1 MKKKKFYS
9 IFEEENLN
17 SIKDFDINK
26 EIDEKDIKN
35 DGSDEL
41 KFDDL
46 RLDNNLPELDSSVEE
61 AYNNS
66 IKFNKKFR
74 NLSESIPYDEKL
86 YKKLVTQQG
95 KDAADA
101 AFYKYKYEDLKL
113 DNKFRNDEALNYK
126 RFKKSHPLEKRTKLD
141 YDIYNKDY
149 EKRLGEH
156 LNDRDR
162 LMYSSLTPKDNMP
175 VPHDMTD
182 EMSSDRPGPVG
193 MRIGKAVEGDRPGP
207 YGSKTY
213 TDNMPN
219 PHNKEY
225 TDTTPVPQD
234 AHGVQ
239 NVGVP
244 GAGHTAQYDYSNNSP
259 ISGDRP
265 GPVGMHV
272 GNAVEGD
279 IPGPRGVTPPKDT
292 HPIPPGWQNDVASDG
307 SENNVGAFKTLGDTI
322 KNHWKNASGAI
333 STWVKDNPNLT
344 LGLGAGAAALGAYAL
359 WNRYKRKKL
368 ENKLINKSLNASF
381 EYPYYDLR
389 NYSGLNEKYTLAN
402 PEMRDNLLTAFD
414 FGGNES
420 NIPMDY
426 ALPVGLGV
434 FGAMTIHS
442 LIKYLL
448 SRGKKK
454 EAEELSDI
462 TNSVTDNNIPVSEG
476 TVSTGSVTIDSQ
488 GLPIF
493 KVETDNTGM
502 NPALAGGLAGAASGA
517 LTSLTIY
524 GLIKLLK
531 KLNKNK
537 EAEKVAEIANTADLR
552 PSENLNASYNVYDKF
567 ANFIGLSEKNIADM
581 LDDDNFDD
589 SYVNGAGG
597 TGPKHVPKVTRE
609 PANLGDTDELIG
621 AASGVNIGKYDS
633 DPIVNR
639 RSTPSK
645 TGPTYSRA
653 ALSTPKPTPDNKKQ
667 NVQTTD
673 TKSKSD
679 DGVKKIG
686 GKTYLPPKN
695 ITRPKQQTDTKDK
708 NNEQTIYSDGRRQY
722 IIQNGNLVRT
732 NGIRHG
738 ALSWLSGLFGR
749 GKKWADSRLGL
760 GEAVEYVLYE
770 YDRLMNSKVITE
782 SYDYHPAVL
791 EKYNE
796 DLCNLKIYMDE
807 VLTEAFNDPELPYE
821 VRDEMNH
828 HLGMDF
834 DDKFAGCDFGPEVRE
849 KWNSYVAEPKCAS
862 NFDRVDVIRDKCCLL
877 NDHKLAMRIC
887 AVATAATLYFM
898 WKKFSEHHLGMRP
911 CEDNKMLSNVLF
923 ITGGLPNKLECCK
936 ESEDIMNNK
945 RLMSD
950 INSLVENEY
959 SVMSLVMND
968 FSVPTIIKN
977 TISEELDITKYITVG
992 TKNISENTNNVSMK
1006 KKILF

>member
-9 IFEEENLN
+9 IFEEEN
-17 SIKDFDINK
+17 
-26 EIDEKDIKN
+26 DIKIPELN
-35 DGSDEL
+35 NKPIESEPETPELNNNEPKESDESDL
-41 KFDDL
+41 DDI
-46 RLDNNLPELDSSVEE
+46 STS
-61 AYNNS
+61 YNN
-66 IKFNKKFR
+66 IVKFNKKFR
-74 NLSESIPYDEKL
+74 NLTEDISRNKIKVNPIEYFKNLFGSNTPKTNGYVPTSSLRDIPYNRDTAHQAQ
-86 YKKLVTQQG
+86 Y
-95 KDAADA
+95 
-101 AFYKYKYEDLKL
+101 
-113 DNKFRNDEALNYK
+113 
-126 RFKKSHPLEKRTKLD
+126 D
-141 YDIYNKDY
+141 YSNT
-149 EKRLGEH
+149 
-156 LNDRDR
+156 
-162 LMYSSLTPKDNMP
+162 TPI
-175 VPHDMTD
+175 
-182 EMSSDRPGPVG
+182 SADRPGPVG
-193 MRIGKAVEGDRPGP
+193 MRIGNAVEGDRPGP

-389 NYSGLNEKYTLAN
+389 NYSGLNEFEGL
-402 PEMRDNLLTAFD
+402 PD
-414 FGGNES
+414 FADTTS
-420 NIPMDY
+420 PMDY
-426 ALPVGLGV
+426 ALPVGIGVLG
-434 FGAMTIHS
+434 GMTIHS

-448 SRGKKK
+448 SKGKKK
-454 EAEELSDI
+454 EAEELSNI

-552 PSENLNASYNVYDKF
+552 PSENLNASYNIYDKF

-621 AASGVNIGKYDS
+621 AASGVNSGKYDS

-645 TGPTYSRA
+645 TGPTYSRV

-667 NVQTTD
+667 SVQTTD
-673 TKSKSD
+673 TKLKSD
-679 DGVKKIG
+679 NGVKKIG

-708 NNEQTIYSDGRRQY
+708 NNKQTIYSDGRRQY
-722 IIQNGNLVRT
+722 IIQDGKLVRT

-834 DDKFAGCDFGPEVRE
+834 DDKFAGCDFGPEIRE

-862 NFDRVDVIRDKCCLL
+862 NFDRLDVIRDKCCLL

-898 WKKFSEHHLGMRP
+898 WKKFSEYHLGMRP

-945 RLMSD
+945 RLMND

-959 SVMSLVMND
+959 SVISLVMND

-977 TISEELDITKYITVG
+977 TISEEFDITKYITVG

-1006 KKILF
+1006 KKIIF